1 MNSKPFT
8 ITPALDAANVE
19 TIRVLFLEYASWLKI
34 DLCFQGFDEEL
45 QALPGKYAPP
55 MGRLYLAH
63 VAGEPVGCIA
73 LRPFSPDTCEMKRLY
88 VRDAARGLGVG
99 RALAET
105 VIADARAIGY
115 RSMRLDTLPA
125 MGAAIGLYSSLGFK
139 KIAPY
144 RENPVEGALFFEL
157 DLSV

>member
-1 MNSKPFT
+1 
-8 ITPALDAANVE
+8 
-19 TIRVLFLEYASWLKI
+19 
-34 DLCFQGFDEEL
+34 
-45 QALPGKYAPP
+45 

-63 VAGEPVGCIA
+63 IAGEPIGCIA
-73 LRPFSPDTCEMKRLY
+73 LRPFAPHTCEMKRLY

-105 VIADARAIGY
+105 VISDARGIGY

-125 MGAAIGLYSSLGFK
+125 MGAAIELYTALGFK
-139 KIAPY
+139 RIAPY

-157 DLSV
+157 DVSA